1 MTITPPHTA
10 AHGGGTL
17 HHYAEFPS
25 QYVAPRPVDLW
36 LPPGYDAGTTRY
48 PVIYM
53 HDGQNVFAPTL
64 AFTGIDWGV
73 DEAIERSMAA
83 GGRAAIVVGV
93 WNTPLRRREYMPQQ
107 PLSAPGSEQA
117 AARFTEYAD
126 GPPLSDAYLRLLV
139 EEVKPF
145 VDATYRTLPAQP
157 DTCVMGSSMGGL
169 VSLYALCQYPQV
181 FGGAGCLSTHW
192 PIGGTELVD
201 GMATML
207 PAPGRHRLY
216 FDYGTATLDAQYEPF
231 QATMDGHMVAAGYRR
246 GEDWLTLKFE
256 GAEHTEAAWRAR
268 VETPLQF
275 LMGG

>member
-25 QYVAPRPVDLW
+25 QHVAPRPVDLW

-107 PLSAPGSEQA
+107 PLANPGAELA
-117 AARFTEYAD
+117 AARFAESAD

-139 EEVKPF
+139 EEVEPF
-145 VDATYRTLPAQP
+145 IDATRRCRRSPTRLSSVQVSRAGSCHCTRSAAIRRSLVAPAACRPTGQSAGWSWWTAWP
-157 DTCVMGSSMGGL
+157 RCCPRPVATASTSTTAQLLSMRNT
-169 VSLYALCQYPQV
+169 SR
-181 FGGAGCLSTHW
+181 SRW
-192 PIGGTELVD
+192 
-201 GMATML
+201 
-207 PAPGRHRLY
+207 
-216 FDYGTATLDAQYEPF
+216 
-231 QATMDGHMVAAGYRR
+231 
-246 GEDWLTLKFE
+246 
-256 GAEHTEAAWRAR
+256 
-268 VETPLQF
+268 
-275 LMGG
+275 